1 MLALKIGKEM
11 VPSLD
16 VKTTHRVVYL
26 SLKTDLSLRSMT
38 NPNLTFH
45 PHGPFPTLYCDK
57 VDFCRSTT
65 PVIVRLKIE
74 TDITDT
80 IFAKIKNIEASM
92 VSSHQFFP
100 IF

>member
-1 MLALKIGKEM
+1 MLSLKIGKEM

-26 SLKTDLSLRSMT
+26 NLKTDLSLRSMT

-45 PHGPFPTLYCDK
+45 PYGPFPTLYCDK

-80 IFAKIKNIEASM
+80 MFAKI
-92 VSSHQFFP
+92 
-100 IF
+100 